1 MVRVL
6 NGGEVLE
13 ASVGVS
19 VHLNMKEAAVAQIPT
34 GATTRLVEDP
44 AQVKTPTYLI
54 LQE

>member
-1 MVRVL
+1 MFI
-6 NGGEVLE
+6 LE

-34 GATTRLVEDP
+34 GVRSRLVPEDGST
-44 AQVKTPTYLI
+44 AQVKTPTYSI